1 MQTDFQD
8 KANIL
13 ASLWVW
19 YRSEDSLKDFF
30 EFNDIGLPL
39 AYLHCE
45 KLAVAT
51 EEGSRFIEET
61 FDMFLQAINLE
72 DTGFKTLDEIFEAAS
87 YFDR

>member
-8 KANIL
+8 KVSIL
-13 ASLWVW
+13 AHLWVW
-19 YRSEDSLKDFF
+19 YRDEDSLKDFF

-39 AYLHCE
+39 AYFVSE
-45 KLAVAT
+45 KLAT
-51 EEGSRFIEET
+51 PLEQGSRFIDDT
-61 FDMFLQAINLE
+61 FDMFLQAIELE